1 MKYIKSFLEKN
12 SINGGKSNNKA
23 ESKHESSNSVIHDEE
38 ELEILDSIDGVFAYL
53 RDDEFIVDIDMRQ
66 YRHIEVLITKE
77 NGDSFTTTE
86 LEDNILMMVELIKN
100 KWKDCEVL
108 YKYSLKNKKTTIKTR
123 DQLKVY
129 YTYIFSDEQSNIFPK
144 NNDVKN
150 IKIIIDGNKKSDVIK
165 NKQTEIYIV

>member
-12 SINGGKSNNKA
+12 SINEGKSNNK
-23 ESKHESSNSVIHDEE
+23 E
-38 ELEILDSIDGVFAYL
+38 ELEILDLMDGIFVYL

-100 KWKDCEVL
+100 KWEDCEVL
-108 YKYSLKNKKTTIKTR
+108 YKYSLKKKRTIKSR
-123 DQLKVY
+123 NQLKVFN
-129 YTYIFSDEQSNIFPK
+129 TYILSEEQSNIFPK
-144 NNDVKN
+144 DNYVKD
-150 IKIIIDGNKKSDVIK
+150 IKIIIDGNNLMLLKK
-165 NKQTEIYIV
+165 

>member
-12 SINGGKSNNKA
+12 SINEGKSNNK
-23 ESKHESSNSVIHDEE
+23 E
-38 ELEILDSIDGVFAYL
+38 ELEILDLMDGIFVYL

-100 KWKDCEVL
+100 KWEDCEVL
-108 YKYSLKNKKTTIKTR
+108 YKYSLKKKRTIKSR
-123 DQLKVY
+123 NQLKVFN
-129 YTYIFSDEQSNIFPK
+129 TYILSEEQSNIFPK
-144 NNDVKN
+144 DNDVKD
-150 IKIIIDGNKKSDVIK
+150 IKIIIDGNNLMLLKK
-165 NKQTEIYIV
+165 